1 MTTCFVEGPFNQT
14 VVYGLPALN
23 IVAIIIGVSIVS
35 KYIKVPAWVLVIPVA
50 FALYKIFCLNSIF
63 FNTEKT
69 GVVSG
74 VLRTL

>member
-1 MTTCFVEGPFNQT
+1 MNCLVDGPFNQT
-14 VVYGLPALN
+14 VIYGLPALN
-23 IVAIIIGVSIVS
+23 IVTIIIGVSIVS
-35 KYIKVPAWVLVIPVA
+35 KYIKVPSWILVIPVA
-50 FALYKIFCLNSIF
+50 FVLYKLFCLNSIF